1 MRILVASNNQKK
13 LAELRKIVAEAPEL
27 ADLGDVEVIGTAD
40 APAYDEPVEDGRTFA
55 YNALIKARWGEKHR
69 AYHHRG

>member
-55 YNALIKARWGEKHR
+55 
-69 AYHHRG
+69 